1 MESQS
6 AIPCMRNCRSRWK
19 KRSGK
24 TRTSLGFAALA
35 AAMKQIDGKSG
46 ATYKLYSKAL
56 KDSAKIK
63 KGAN

>member
-1 MESQS
+1 
-6 AIPCMRNCRSRWK
+6 
-19 KRSGK
+19 
-24 TRTSLGFAALA
+24 
-35 AAMKQIDGKSG
+35 MKQIDGKSG